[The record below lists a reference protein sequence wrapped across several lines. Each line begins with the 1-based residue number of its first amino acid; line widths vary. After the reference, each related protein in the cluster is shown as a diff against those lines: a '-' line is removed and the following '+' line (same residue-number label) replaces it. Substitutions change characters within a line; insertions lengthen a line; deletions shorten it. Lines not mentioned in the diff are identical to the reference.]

1 MCSGVSVPLI
11 ESPLC
16 GRAIAVVCVE
26 QTHSLSSSTHHTLH
40 QGTVVND
47 VIRERIKGH
56 ERERV
61 SEEIY

>member
-16 GRAIAVVCVE
+16 GRAIAVMCVE

-40 QGTVVND
+40 QGTVVDD
-47 VIRERIKGH
+47 VIRERNK
-56 ERERV
+56 V
-61 SEEIY
+61 L